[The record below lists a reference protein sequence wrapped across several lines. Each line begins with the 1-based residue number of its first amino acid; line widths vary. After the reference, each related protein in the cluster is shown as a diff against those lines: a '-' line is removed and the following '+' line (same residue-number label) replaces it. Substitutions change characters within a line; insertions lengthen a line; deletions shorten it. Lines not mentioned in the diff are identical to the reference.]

1 MNPFQAIC
9 CGAEEV
15 REEPV
20 MPLIEW
26 TDDMSVGLTELDND
40 HKLIIEAINQ
50 LDANANDATR
60 KDAVRQCLM
69 RLRRYA
75 EYHFAREEKVMAACA
90 YPAIDV
96 QKREHRDFVKRVQEV
111 TRRFDAQPAESAEII
126 SQELLGFLRDWLRH
140 HILIEDMAYRP
151 YVEHSG
157 VAKQAAR
164 SFKGAEIWW
173 SQ

>member
-1 MNPFQAIC
+1 
-9 CGAEEV
+9 
-15 REEPV
+15 

-60 KDAVRQCLM
+60 KDVVRQCLM

-90 YPAIDV
+90 FPAIEV
-96 QKREHRDFVKRVQEV
+96 QKSEHRDFVKRVQEV

-140 HILIEDMAYRP
+140 HILIEDMAYRS
-151 YVEHSG
+151 YVENSG
-157 VAKQAAR
+157 AAKQAAR

>member
-1 MNPFQAIC
+1 
-9 CGAEEV
+9 
-15 REEPV
+15 

-26 TDDMSVGLTELDND
+26 TDDMSVGLTELDDD

-60 KDAVRQCLM
+60 KNVVRQCLM

-75 EYHFAREEKVMAACA
+75 EYHFAREETVMAACA
-90 YPAIDV
+90 FPAIEA
-96 QKREHRDFVKRVQEV
+96 QKNEHRDFVKCVQEA
-111 TRRFDAQPAESAEII
+111 TQRFDAKPAASAEII

-157 VAKQAAR
+157 AAKRVAR
-164 SFKGAEIWW
+164 SFKATEIWW

>member
-1 MNPFQAIC
+1 
-9 CGAEEV
+9 
-15 REEPV
+15 

-60 KDAVRQCLM
+60 KDVVRQCLM

-90 YPAIDV
+90 FPAIKV
-96 QKREHRDFVKRVQEV
+96 QKSEHRDFVKRVQEV

-126 SQELLGFLRDWLRH
+126 SQELLGFLRD
-140 HILIEDMAYRP
+140 
-151 YVEHSG
+151 
-157 VAKQAAR
+157 
-164 SFKGAEIWW
+164 
-173 SQ
+173 